1 MIEKITHTIQK
12 RLLSELTECIII
24 GPSGSDMKGSIM
36 ESGQIPYLNGKNI
49 VFPHFQ
55 DYDYKFVDKNH
66 WLSKS
71 NKIAKPD
78 DIVIIHVGSIGKC
91 TVIPTDSKYSGYLLS
106 INQTLIRCNE
116 LLLPKYLLYYLN
128 CREAQYYI
136 ESNKMATGVPQ
147 IARPVFTL
155 SSMMIPWRPI
165 NDQFAIVNCI
175 EQLDSLR
182 NTLIKINDNLEAL
195 CQTKYESMMS
205 KLMDDYEECQLSEY
219 GEIVGGST
227 PSKAIT
233 DYYTDSGIAWL
244 TPKDLSDNK
253 TKFIGKGSIDIT
265 KDGLKNSSARLMP
278 RGTILYTSRAPI
290 GYIAIAKNDIT
301 TNQGFKSV
309 IPKDDCYR
317 SFIYYYLKNNYEL
330 INGLASGSTFMEISG
345 TAMKNVPIPRI
356 SSEELESFEAY
367 CSSLFDYQEQLELEI
382 ESLTQLRDYLLPRLM
397 SGEIDVS
404 SLEIPN

>member
-1 MIEKITHTIQK
+1 
-12 RLLSELTECIII
+12 
-24 GPSGSDMKGSIM
+24 
-36 ESGQIPYLNGKNI
+36 
-49 VFPHFQ
+49 
-55 DYDYKFVDKNH
+55 
-66 WLSKS
+66 
-71 NKIAKPD
+71 
-78 DIVIIHVGSIGKC
+78 
-91 TVIPTDSKYSGYLLS
+91 
-106 INQTLIRCNE
+106 
-116 LLLPKYLLYYLN
+116 
-128 CREAQYYI
+128 
-136 ESNKMATGVPQ
+136 
-147 IARPVFTL
+147 
-155 SSMMIPWRPI
+155 
-165 NDQFAIVNCI
+165 
-175 EQLDSLR
+175 
-182 NTLIKINDNLEAL
+182 
-195 CQTKYESMMS
+195 MMS
-205 KLMDDYEECQLSEY
+205 KLVDDYEECQLSEY

-253 TKFIGKGSIDIT
+253 SKFIGKGSIDIT

-356 SSEELESFEAY
+356 SGEELESFEAY

-382 ESLTQLRDYLLPRLM
+382 ESMTQLRDYLLPRLM

-404 SLEIPN
+404 TLEIPN